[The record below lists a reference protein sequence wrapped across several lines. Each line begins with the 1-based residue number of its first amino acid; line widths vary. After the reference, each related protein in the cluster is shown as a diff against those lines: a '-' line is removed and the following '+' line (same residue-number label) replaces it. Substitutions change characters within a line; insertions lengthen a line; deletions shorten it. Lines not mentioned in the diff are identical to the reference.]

1 MLKPQ
6 RLKRGDK
13 IAIVSLSRGLL
24 GMPFCKPI
32 DEKYY
37 EEYKEIY
44 KIIFKDMN
52 TPVLYNVNFG
62 HSVPRC
68 VIPYDAITTVDF
80 DNKKI
85 IIEENIVE

>member
-1 MLKPQ
+1 MSIIKL
-6 RLKRGDK
+6 
-13 IAIVSLSRGLL
+13 
-24 GMPFCKPI
+24 
-32 DEKYY
+32 EK
-37 EEYKEIY
+37 Y

>member
-6 RLKRGDK
+6 RLKKGDK

-37 EEYKEIY
+37 EEYKEVY
-44 KIIFKDMN
+44 KKSFFRLRN
-52 TPVLYNVNFG
+52 ANF
-62 HSVPRC
+62 
-68 VIPYDAITTVDF
+68 I
-80 DNKKI
+80 
-85 IIEENIVE
+85 

>member
-37 EEYKEIY
+37 EEYKEVY
-44 KIIFKDMN
+44 KKQF
-52 TPVLYNVNFG
+52 
-62 HSVPRC
+62 
-68 VIPYDAITTVDF
+68 
-80 DNKKI
+80 
-85 IIEENIVE
+85 IEFL